1 MQEQKFFCCVPPA
14 NENQIRDTL
23 AIEKKRSSENKK
35 IACIGS
41 IQPRKNQEE
50 IIDFAKELL
59 KDTKDFQFQIIGN
72 YLDKNYVRMLQEKI
86 SENNLQEN
94 IVILGFRND
103 YLKIMHN
110 ADFILHPSKEEGV
123 SRVIRE
129 AMALGKLVIAY
140 DLEGTLD
147 LISSEAEL
155 YLCKDKTEM
164 LDALVLALKNNKT
177 IKDYESKSFRR
188 YWNDLSEKSYNEKLK
203 KFLISWS

>member
-1 MQEQKFFCCVPPA
+1 
-14 NENQIRDTL
+14 
-23 AIEKKRSSENKK
+23 
-35 IACIGS
+35 
-41 IQPRKNQEE
+41 
-50 IIDFAKELL
+50 
-59 KDTKDFQFQIIGN
+59 
-72 YLDKNYVRMLQEKI
+72 
-86 SENNLQEN
+86 
-94 IVILGFRND
+94 
-103 YLKIMHN
+103 MHN

-147 LISSEAEL
+147 LISSKAEL